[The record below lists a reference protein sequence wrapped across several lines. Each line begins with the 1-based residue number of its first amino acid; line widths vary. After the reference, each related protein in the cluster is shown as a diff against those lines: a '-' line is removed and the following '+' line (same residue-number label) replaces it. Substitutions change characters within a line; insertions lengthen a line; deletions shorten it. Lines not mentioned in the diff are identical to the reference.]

1 MQFPVQRWCHM
12 TPKQI
17 SAEADKMVASLLR
30 LSRIVIGMG
39 NYRDVMRSYQVL
51 LKEVIENQR
60 ALADAVAESM
70 DATVVVKVE
79 TPLAKENKS

>member
-1 MQFPVQRWCHM
+1 M

-17 SAEADKMVASLLR
+17 SAEADKMIASLLR

-39 NYRDVMRSYQVL
+39 NYREVMRSYQVL

-60 ALADAVAESM
+60 ALADAVAKSM
-70 DATVVVKVE
+70 DATVVVVE
-79 TPLAKENKS
+79 QTLAKENKS

>member
-1 MQFPVQRWCHM
+1 M

-17 SAEADKMVASLLR
+17 SAEADKMIASLLR

>member
-1 MQFPVQRWCHM
+1 M

-60 ALADAVAESM
+60 ALADAVADSM

>member
-1 MQFPVQRWCHM
+1 M

-60 ALADAVAESM
+60 SLADAVAESM

>member
-1 MQFPVQRWCHM
+1 MQSLVRKWCHM

-17 SAEADKMVASLLR
+17 SAEADKMIVSLLR

-39 NYRDVMRSYQVL
+39 NYREVMRSYQVL

-60 ALADAVAESM
+60 ALADVVGSILEP
-70 DATVVVKVE
+70 TVVVVE
-79 TPLAKENKS
+79 QTLAKEK

>member
-1 MQFPVQRWCHM
+1 M

-39 NYRDVMRSYQVL
+39 NYREVMRSYQVL
-51 LKEVIENQR
+51 LKEVIENQQ
-60 ALADAVAESM
+60 ALADAV
-70 DATVVVKVE
+70 DAMSPTVVVTVE
-79 TPLAKENKS
+79 KPLAKEN

>member
-1 MQFPVQRWCHM
+1 M

>member
-1 MQFPVQRWCHM
+1 M

-17 SAEADKMVASLLR
+17 SEEADKMIASLLR

-39 NYRDVMRSYQVL
+39 NYKEVMRSYQVL
-51 LKEVIENQR
+51 LKQVIENQR
-60 ALADAVAESM
+60 ELADAVAKSM

-79 TPLAKENKS
+79 TPLAKEN